1 MSYYAFII
9 DNEING
15 KGQCPCTADN
25 LECIEISEEV
35 YNNLEQYIWN
45 GTEIILNPNYDNIVL
60 EQAKADKIALNDSLR
75 DTALLS
81 GVTYQNVLFDSD
93 DSQKINLLATYNRM
107 SDNDKIMWFG
117 MNNVPLECTKIDL
130 FNIGDLI
137 TQLHT
142 FCWTNN
148 YEIKLKIDN
157 AETLEDLEKIEI
169 NYNYFNS

>member
-1 MSYYAFII
+1 MTYYIYI
-9 DNEING
+9 QNEKING
-15 KGQCPCTADN
+15 KGQCICKADD
-25 LECIEISEEV
+25 LSCIEVSKEI
-35 YNNLEQYIWN
+35 YDNIEQYIYN
-45 GTEIILNPNYDNIVL
+45 GSEIVLNPDYDKIL
-60 EQAKADKIALNDSLR
+60 LDKAKTEKIALNDELR

-130 FNIGDLI
+130 FNIGNLI

-148 YEIKLKIDN
+148 YEIKLKINN

-169 NYNYFNS
+169 NYNIII